1 MKQLLAIVA
10 LLFGFA
16 LRADLVTYTLTVTNA
31 PVPGATTNLTVN
43 GTTRYWTNVSTATKI
58 LTNTTTT
65 AHSATNL
72 YLDFARFPQRGVTVY
87 MTDTNVVVFRGID
100 ITLTQGGT
108 WASVSTSTLTST
120 NLHALMIPFGNLPL
134 VTRTNQAVEVFDAL
148 VAYTAL
154 ASYGTATGNGVWVS
168 KTGNDGT
175 GSIGSIGSAFLTL
188 TAAKAAANAGD
199 TIFVLPGTY
208 AEQDLLKDQV
218 NWHFFNGAVVTNT
231 SASLAIWQDNAG
243 AITSTITGDGQ
254 FTGDG
259 SYLGVVM
266 SNAGSNVKIRG
277 RLLGGTPV
285 VQADAGTL
293 TIEDSEIDTGGLL
306 EAVLVSGTGAVLN
319 LNRCRVI
326 ASAVDDNAIPIAI
339 SAANNDLTLRDCVL
353 VSGGTNSVTAS
364 GAVNARIYGSLTAN
378 MTNHANVT
386 WITGASRFEVDSD
399 VR

>member
-31 PVPGATTNLTVN
+31 PVPGATTNITVN

-58 LTNTTTT
+58 VTNTTTT

-87 MTDTNVVVFRGID
+87 MTDTNVVVFRGLD

-108 WASVSTSTLTST
+108 WASVATSTLTST
-120 NLHALMIPFGNLPL
+120 NLHALMIPFANLPL

-148 VAYTAL
+148 VAYTGL

-175 GSIGSIGSAFLTL
+175 GASGSIGTAFLTL

-266 SNAGSNVKIRG
+266 ANAGSTVKIRG
-277 RLLGGTPV
+277 RIVGGNPTI
-285 VQADAGTL
+285 QADAGTL
-293 TIEDSEIDTGGLL
+293 TVDDSEINSNGLNQSL
-306 EAVLVSGTGAVLN
+306 LISGTGAVVN
-319 LNRCRVI
+319 LNRCRIV
-326 ASAVDDNAIPIAI
+326 SDVVDDNTIAI
-339 SAANNDLTLRDCVL
+339 AFSAANNDLTLRDCVV

-378 MTNHANVT
+378 VTNHANVT